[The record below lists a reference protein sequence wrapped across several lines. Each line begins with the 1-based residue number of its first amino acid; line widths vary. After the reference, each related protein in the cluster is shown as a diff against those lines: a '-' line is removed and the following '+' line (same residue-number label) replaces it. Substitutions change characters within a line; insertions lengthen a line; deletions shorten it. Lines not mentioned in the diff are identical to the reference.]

1 MQERHIDR
9 KRYFN
14 EQAQTCR
21 NYYIPYIKSKIEY
34 LPDKVLEVG
43 CGEEHQ
49 QIAKGKIISH
59 LPFIHLLPRF
69 LCRWLLKLCGEKDDT
84 IKELLNIK
92 QTKCSVEIFRNIAKQ
107 AGYQIMNEQLYLFN
121 PHYEVKFGFPPRKLS
136 KGISMIPY
144 VRDFFSTSCFIG
156 L

>member
-21 NYYIPYIKSKIEY
+21 NDYIPYIKSKIGY

-43 CGEEHQ
+43 CGKGHQ

-59 LPFIHLLPRF
+59 LPFIHLPSSF
-69 LCRWLLKLCGEKDDT
+69 LV
-84 IKELLNIK
+84 
-92 QTKCSVEIFRNIAKQ
+92 QMATKTMR
-107 AGYQIMNEQLYLFN
+107 
-121 PHYEVKFGFPPRKLS
+121 
-136 KGISMIPY
+136 
-144 VRDFFSTSCFIG
+144 
-156 L
+156 

>member
-59 LPFIHLLPRF
+59 LPFI
-69 LCRWLLKLCGEKDDT
+69 
-84 IKELLNIK
+84 
-92 QTKCSVEIFRNIAKQ
+92 
-107 AGYQIMNEQLYLFN
+107 LF
-121 PHYEVKFGFPPRKLS
+121 HGSDR
-136 KGISMIPY
+136 IT
-144 VRDFFSTSCFIG
+144 FF
-156 L
+156 

>member
-21 NYYIPYIKSKIEY
+21 NDYIPYIKSKIGY

-43 CGEEHQ
+43 CGEGHQ

-69 LCRWLLKLCGEKDDT
+69 LYRWLLKLCGEK
-84 IKELLNIK
+84 
-92 QTKCSVEIFRNIAKQ
+92 
-107 AGYQIMNEQLYLFN
+107 
-121 PHYEVKFGFPPRKLS
+121 
-136 KGISMIPY
+136 MI
-144 VRDFFSTSCFIG
+144 R
-156 L
+156 